1 MIITS
6 TNKIILRSSPIHGL
20 GVFAKEPIAKKELIE
35 ECPVIF
41 VSKQDK
47 LRDYA
52 FNWKINNKACIVAGY
67 GCFYNHSDTCNAIYE
82 PDFGRETFR
91 FRAIKDIEAG
101 DEITVFYGGDQYWE
115 VRPHLKKK

>member
-6 TNKIILRSSPIHGL
+6 TNKIIVRSSSIHGL

-41 VSKQDK
+41 VSEQDK

-52 FNWKINNKACIVAGY
+52 FNWKINDKACIVAGY
-67 GCFYNHSDTCNAIYE
+67 GCFYNHSDKCNATYE
-82 PDFGRETFR
+82 GDFGRETMR
-91 FRAIKDIEAG
+91 FTAIKDIEAG
-101 DEITVFYGGDQYWE
+101 DEITVFYGGDKYWE
-115 VRPHLKKK
+115 TRPHLKKK

>member
-6 TNKIILRSSPIHGL
+6 TNKIIVRSSPIHGL

-52 FNWKINNKACIVAGY
+52 FTWKINNKSCIPLGY
-67 GCFYNHSDTCNAIYE
+67 GCIYNHSDTCNAIYE
-82 PDFGRETFR
+82 PDFGRETMR
-91 FRAIKDIEAG
+91 YRAIKDIEAG